1 MSTGVLSNVV
11 VSSSRF
17 SADLYTEVQY
27 CAHLTQEEPSPKEE
41 PEMFPKKAKAA
52 REITGAGI
60 ERKWKYT
67 LRAFQ
72 PRREAP
78 E

>member
-1 MSTGVLSNVV
+1 LRSLDAG
-11 VSSSRF
+11 RF
-17 SADLYTEVQY
+17 
-27 CAHLTQEEPSPKEE
+27 SPKEE

-67 LRAFQ
+67 LKAFQ